1 VRRLNSHLQHR
12 ISLLLRRAHW
22 FYVSHSS
29 ERGVVVRSRLSD
41 VPAYDYSLC
50 HQQLKRKRTDSK
62 SHFAN
67 DNDRLIEK
75 QIP

>member
-1 VRRLNSHLQHR
+1 MNPHLQHR

-22 FYVSHSS
+22 LSVPHSS
-29 ERGVVVRSRLSD
+29 ERSVVVRSRLPD

-62 SHFAN
+62 NHLAN

>member
-1 VRRLNSHLQHR
+1 MNPHLQPR
-12 ISLLLRRAHW
+12 ISLVLRRAHW
-22 FYVSHSS
+22 FSVSHSS
-29 ERGVVVRSRLSD
+29 ECSMVVHSRLSD
-41 VPAYDYSLC
+41 VPAYDDSLC

-62 SHFAN
+62 SHIVN

>member
-1 VRRLNSHLQHR
+1 MRRLNPHLQHR
-12 ISLLLRRAHW
+12 ISRLLRRAHW

-29 ERGVVVRSRLSD
+29 ECSVVVRSRLSD
-41 VPAYDYSLC
+41 VTAYDYFLC
-50 HQQLKRKRTDSK
+50 YQQLKRKRTDSK
-62 SHFAN
+62 SHLAN

>member
-1 VRRLNSHLQHR
+1 MNPHLQHR
-12 ISLLLRRAHW
+12 ISLLLRRAHR

-29 ERGVVVRSRLSD
+29 ECSVVVRSRLSD
-41 VPAYDYSLC
+41 VTAYDYFLC

-62 SHFAN
+62 IHTAN
-67 DNDRLIEK
+67 DRDRLIEK